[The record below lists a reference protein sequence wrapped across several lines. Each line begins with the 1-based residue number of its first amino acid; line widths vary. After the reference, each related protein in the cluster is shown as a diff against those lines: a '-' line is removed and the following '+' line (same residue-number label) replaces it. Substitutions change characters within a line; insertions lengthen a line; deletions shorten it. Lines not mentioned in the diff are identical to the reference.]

1 MRKTFILLAAL
12 CLLAAVA
19 GTALADTDITVTGS
33 VEALVTADTAVVN
46 LGVRMAD
53 RDVLKAQ
60 AAVNEAV
67 AAIRDALEAD
77 GIPADDINTGFIMIY
92 TSYESGS
99 FGAQEEKYVAQ
110 ITLSIRTAD
119 VALAGR
125 IIDVAFSAGAN
136 SLDGISFSASDTE
149 AAKAE
154 ALRAAVADAKAKAEV
169 LAEAAGLKIKGIEEI
184 HEGGTYSF
192 DSGLNNF
199 SRETAADAKA
209 SGTVIRAAKLTVS
222 ASVTVTFGAE

>member
-1 MRKTFILLAAL
+1 MRRFFLLLLIFGLIL
-12 CLLAAVA
+12 

-33 VEALVTADTAVVN
+33 GEALVTADTAVVN

-110 ITLSIRTAD
+110 NTLSIRVTD
-119 VALAGR
+119 VAMAGR
-125 IIDVAFSAGAN
+125 VIDIAFSAGAN

-154 ALRAAVADAKAKAEV
+154 ALRAALKDAQAKAEV
-169 LAEAAGLKIKGIEEI
+169 LAAASGLQLRGIEEI
-184 HEGGTYSF
+184 REGGTYSF

-199 SRETAADAKA
+199 SREAAAEAKA
-209 SGTVIRAAKLTVS
+209 SDTVIRAAKLTVS
-222 ASVTVTFGAE
+222 ATVTVTFEAK